1 MECAGQVVPH
11 RGQPAMNLA
20 FWLLVLAALALT
32 WLSGYWMGRSRAVRS
47 RDLSDRITDDLDRE
61 TIWEAGVEHGRE
73 VERRHILT
81 DLWTRGRTANPETRP
96 RA

>member
-1 MECAGQVVPH
+1 MTQFVVLI
-11 RGQPAMNLA
+11 GYA
-20 FWLLVLAALALT
+20 VAALV
-32 WLSGYWMGRSRAVRS
+32 GYMWGRRQSHRDRRS
-47 RDLSDRITDDLDRE
+47 LAKRITDDLDRE
-61 TIWEAGVEHGRE
+61 TIWEAGFDHGRQ